1 MKINTLA
8 FLLLFIGNYCSSQT
22 FGGTDQT
29 IAPVYFNLSTIEA
42 NKNYRSTFF
51 KDVEG
56 SPYIYKD
63 FVLSE
68 IEGIKSKMMLR
79 YNAFDDVVEVE
90 KAPEEIY
97 TVSKEPAYNVFY
109 MNYDRKKLRLVTFQ
123 DKKDVLALI
132 YAFEL
137 TNNNILALL
146 RRDKIEFEEGKVAR
160 TSFELN
166 SKPKFTSV
174 KSTYLLEQ
182 KDKKIIKFPN
192 SKSELISLYPS
203 NETEI
208 KSYIKKNKIN
218 FNAVKDLIAV
228 THFLSSL

>member
-1 MKINTLA
+1 MKRNTLA
-8 FLLLFIGNYCSSQT
+8 FLLLIIGHFSYSQT

-29 IAPVYFNLSTIEA
+29 IAPIYFNLGTIEA

-90 KAPEEIY
+90 KAPAEIY
-97 TVSKEPAYNVFY
+97 TISKDPAYSIIY
-109 MNYDRKKLRLVTFQ
+109 MNYGREKLRLVTFQ
-123 DKKDVLALI
+123 DNKNEPGLI

-137 TNNNILALL
+137 TNNKILALL
-146 RRDKIEFEEGKVAR
+146 RRDKIEFKEGKVAR

-166 SKPKFTSV
+166 SSPKFTSA

-182 KDKKIIKFPN
+182 KDKKIIEFPN
-192 SKSELISLYPS
+192 SKAKLIDLYPS
-203 NETEI
+203 SETEI
-208 KSYIKKNKIN
+208 KSYLKKSKIN
-218 FNAVKDLIAV
+218 FNDEKDLIA
-228 THFLSSL
+228 TTQFLSSL